1 MKIQSICQFMET
13 FAPRRLAEE
22 WDNVGLIAG
31 DRTMMVERVM
41 TCLTVTPETVAEAI
55 ACHAELII
63 SHHPL
68 PFRPVKRLTTDTT
81 PTEMLWQLA
90 RAGISIYSPHTSFD
104 SARAGI
110 NQSICSKLGIEDPAP
125 LIPIEGDPD
134 QLGSGRM
141 GKFSSPTT
149 LGQLASTAAKAF
161 GLNGLHIVG
170 AADQPLNKAAIACG
184 SGGSFLDKAKFAGC
198 DVLITGEATFHTCLD
213 AKANSV
219 CLLLLGHYASERFA
233 LEELADRIGQEFGGL
248 EVWAS
253 NDEVDPLEWFSPQ
266 VG

>member
-1 MKIQSICQFMET
+1 MKIQSICQFMEA

-31 DRTMMVERVM
+31 DRTAHVERVM

-55 ACHAELII
+55 ACHAELIV

-110 NQSICSKLGIEDPAP
+110 NQSICSKLAIEDPSP
-125 LIPIEGDPD
+125 LIPIEGDPE

-161 GLNGLHIVG
+161 GLTGLHIVG
-170 AADQPLNKAAIACG
+170 ASDQPLNKAAIACG

-266 VG
+266 